1 MDIYSS
7 KDGYSINWHQDD
19 NRFKVKFEDYSA
31 EIIEAKISKGNSNFT
46 ISIFDREGNP
56 IDKDQRMSPYNSFED
71 ANQWLLLLLTWI
83 DLPNEQ
89 PNLIR
94 DRLRITLDLCKN
106 FLPKSLHPSHLER
119 LENLET
125 WISERSQQ
133 ESSPDYFNQSP
144 GEQIDLL
151 FVEKNG
157 VMETQT
163 PFGLAT
169 IREKPIKQ
177 SKYDFGGSPNY
188 EVEIEDLSGAILNS
202 LGSFLTPEEAEYW
215 LRSKLIQ
222 LKITAINETTLDLIR
237 FTLEICK
244 SSLPL
249 ATDILHFTRIDYLMG
264 ELEMVL
270 P

>member
-1 MDIYSS
+1 
-7 KDGYSINWHQDD
+7 
-19 NRFKVKFEDYSA
+19 
-31 EIIEAKISKGNSNFT
+31 
-46 ISIFDREGNP
+46 
-56 IDKDQRMSPYNSFED
+56 
-71 ANQWLLLLLTWI
+71 
-83 DLPNEQ
+83 
-89 PNLIR
+89 
-94 DRLRITLDLCKN
+94 
-106 FLPKSLHPSHLER
+106 
-119 LENLET
+119 
-125 WISERSQQ
+125 
-133 ESSPDYFNQSP
+133 
-144 GEQIDLL
+144 
-151 FVEKNG
+151 
-157 VMETQT
+157 METQT

-188 EVEIEDLSGAILNS
+188 EVDIEDLSGAILNS